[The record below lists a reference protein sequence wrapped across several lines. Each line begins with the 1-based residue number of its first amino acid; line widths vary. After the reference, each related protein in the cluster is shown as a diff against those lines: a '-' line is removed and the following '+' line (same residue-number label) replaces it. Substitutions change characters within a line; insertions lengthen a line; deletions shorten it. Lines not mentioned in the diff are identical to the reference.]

1 MTLDSK
7 LARMLKRQTTLKAKR
22 GGAAGLSSGVE
33 NTRHP
38 QLRK

>member
-22 GGAAGLSSGVE
+22 GSVAGLK
-33 NTRHP
+33 
-38 QLRK
+38 LRSRKY